1 MTGWR
6 VQTTLVQRPKHNIQK
21 PMRQP
26 RPWLMLTA
34 VVVVV
39 GLSSWLVTGGGG
51 RLFPSSPTEHSS
63 PSLLPRFPAC
73 GATEIKLTG
82 AYDDCAEVNVA
93 LKPPCALSGANL
105 MNTIPLQGATRS
117 YFLYLNVDGSYVG
130 RHTYALKP
138 WPNPYFETNDKATK
152 VAVLEEVSGALWQS
166 TDGTLTLSGTNGRSG
181 SVSADL
187 ELVGGEPTP
196 GVESLHMVGQ
206 WRCG

>member
-1 MTGWR
+1 
-6 VQTTLVQRPKHNIQK
+6 
-21 PMRQP
+21 MRQP
-26 RPWLMLTA
+26 KPLLMLTA

-39 GLSSWLVTGGGG
+39 GLSSWLVTGGVG

-63 PSLLPRFPAC
+63 PSPLPRFPAC

-82 AYDDCAEVNVA
+82 AYDDCGAVPLA
-93 LKPPCALSGANL
+93 LKPLPCVVSGANL

-138 WPNPYFETNDKATK
+138 WPDPYFEANDKATK
-152 VAVLEEVSGALWQS
+152 VAVREEVSGALWQS
-166 TDGTLTLSGTNGRSG
+166 TDGTLTLSGASGRSG

-187 ELVGGEPTP
+187 VLVGGEPTP
-196 GVESLHMVGQ
+196 GVVSLHIVGQ
-206 WRCG
+206 WRCD